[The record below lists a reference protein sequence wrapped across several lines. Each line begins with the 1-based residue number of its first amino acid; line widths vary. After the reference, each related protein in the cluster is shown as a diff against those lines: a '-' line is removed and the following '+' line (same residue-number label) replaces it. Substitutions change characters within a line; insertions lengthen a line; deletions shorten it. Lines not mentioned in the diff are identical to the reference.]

1 MPRIACAVV
10 CALALLSGS
19 PVLANGDRD
28 LGRLYFVH
36 VAPAPFVERS
46 SGNDSI
52 LAKRVDLDLRLRTAI
67 VDQPRWLAAR
77 TQEVASSL
85 RLFTSLRRPATTSK
99 EVAEPRRVASS
110 LRIRENSFPNR
121 KVALQGAVRDGLFVK
136 VSLGVDHELERG
148 GIGRPTPSVG
158 LQFERTFR

>member
-1 MPRIACAVV
+1 MPRIGCAVV
-10 CALALLSGS
+10 CVLALLSGS
-19 PVLANGDRD
+19 PVAAGDTPVTGGYYLVGIATAAASEAGD
-28 LGRLYFVH
+28 DDGM
-36 VAPAPFVERS
+36 
-46 SGNDSI
+46 

-77 TQEVASSL
+77 TDEIASSL
-85 RLFTSLRRPATTSK
+85 RMFALARRPGATAK
-99 EVAEPRRVASS
+99 EAAEPRRVASS

-121 KVALQGAVRDGLFVK
+121 KVALQGTFRDGLFLK
-136 VSLGVDHELERG
+136 VSLGVDHQLERG

>member
-19 PVLANGDRD
+19 PVLAKDNRD
-28 LGRLYFVH
+28 GARLYFVN
-36 VAPAPFVERS
+36 VSPARPDDPS

-52 LAKRVDLDLRLRTAI
+52 LAKRVDLDVRLRTAI
-67 VDQPRWLAAR
+67 VDQPRWLAQR
-77 TQEVASSL
+77 TQEIASSL
-85 RLFTSLRRPATTSK
+85 RLFTPPGRPAATSR
-99 EVAEPRRVASS
+99 ELAEPRRVPSS
-110 LRIRENSFPNR
+110 LKIRENSFPSR
-121 KVALQGAVRDGLFVK
+121 KVALQSAVHEGLFLK